1 MIKIQNLTAG
11 YGKKIVLSDINL
23 ELENQTYGIIGPNG
37 SGKTTLFRVLTSFR
51 MLTSKNILTANL
63 KICSGDILVSDS
75 CNKKRTELEE
85 KNCQIGYLPQR
96 FGCMPQLT
104 VKEQLQYFCY
114 LKKIPASEE
123 KYEISRVL
131 DAVRMSEFANQKC
144 KKLSGGMVRRVGIA
158 QAILGKPQFI
168 LLDEPTTGL
177 DIEERCHFYQIF
189 HQLEGVCPVL
199 VSSHITEDIVEGCTN
214 TIILKTGTI
223 LLQEKTEKI
232 KPSLEEVYLKCMRG
246 I

>member
-75 CNKKRTELEE
+75 CNNKKMIGK
-85 KNCQIGYLPQR
+85 KNCQIGYLSQK

-123 KYEISRVL
+123 EYEISRVL
-131 DAVRMSEFANQKC
+131 DAVHMSEFANQKC

-168 LLDEPTTGL
+168 LLDEPTTGP

>member
-75 CNKKRTELEE
+75 CNNKKMIGK
-85 KNCQIGYLPQR
+85 KNCQIGYLSQK

-123 KYEISRVL
+123 EYEISRVL
-131 DAVRMSEFANQKC
+131 DAVHMSEFANQKC

-177 DIEERCHFYQIF
+177 DIEERCHFYHIF

>member
-37 SGKTTLFRVLTSFR
+37 SGKTTLFRVLT
-51 MLTSKNILTANL
+51 NNL
-63 KICSGDILVSDS
+63 KIRSGSILFS
-75 CNKKRTELEE
+75 NKKVLVGR
-85 KNCQIGYLPQR
+85 KKCQIGYLSQK

-123 KYEISRVL
+123 EYEISRVL
-131 DAVRMSEFANQKC
+131 DAVHMSEFANQKC

-158 QAILGKPQFI
+158 QAILGKPQLI

-177 DIEERCHFYQIF
+177 DIEERFHFYQIF

-199 VSSHITEDIVEGCTN
+199 VSSHITEDIVEGCSN
-214 TIILKTGTI
+214 TIILKNGTI
-223 LLQEKTEKI
+223 LLQEKTERI

>member
-1 MIKIQNLTAG
+1 
-11 YGKKIVLSDINL
+11 
-23 ELENQTYGIIGPNG
+23 
-37 SGKTTLFRVLTSFR
+37 
-51 MLTSKNILTANL
+51 
-63 KICSGDILVSDS
+63 
-75 CNKKRTELEE
+75 
-85 KNCQIGYLPQR
+85 
-96 FGCMPQLT
+96 MPQLT

-123 KYEISRVL
+123 EYEISRVL
-131 DAVRMSEFANQKC
+131 DAVHMSEFANQKC

-168 LLDEPTTGL
+168 LLDERQL
-177 DIEERCHFYQIF
+177 VLISRNAAISIKFF

-232 KPSLEEVYLKCMRG
+232 KPS
-246 I
+246 

>member
-1 MIKIQNLTAG
+1 MIKIQNLTAN

-23 ELENQTYGIIGPNG
+23 ELENETYGIIGPNG
-37 SGKTTLFRVLTSFR
+37 SGKTTFFRVLTNFH
-51 MLTSKNILTANL
+51 MLMNKTILTESL
-63 KICSGDILVSDS
+63 KIRSGSISVYDS
-75 CNKKRTELEE
+75 SNNKNLIGK
-85 KNCQIGYLPQR
+85 KNCQIGYLPQK

-123 KYEISRVL
+123 EYEISRVL
-131 DAVRMSEFANQKC
+131 DAVHMSKFADQKC

-168 LLDEPTTGL
+168 LFDEPTTGL
-177 DIEERCHFYQIF
+177 DIEERCQFYRVF

-199 VSSHITEDIVEGCTN
+199 ISSHITEDIVEGCTN
-214 TIILKTGTI
+214 TIILKNGKI
-223 LLQEKTEKI
+223 VLQEKTKRI
-232 KPSLEEVYLKCMRG
+232 KPSL
-246 I
+246 

>member
-75 CNKKRTELEE
+75 CNNKKMIGK
-85 KNCQIGYLPQR
+85 KNCQIGYLSQK

-104 VKEQLQYFCY
+104 VKKQLQYFCY

-131 DAVRMSEFANQKC
+131 DAVHMSEFANQKC

>member
-1 MIKIQNLTAG
+1 
-11 YGKKIVLSDINL
+11 
-23 ELENQTYGIIGPNG
+23 
-37 SGKTTLFRVLTSFR
+37 
-51 MLTSKNILTANL
+51 
-63 KICSGDILVSDS
+63 
-75 CNKKRTELEE
+75 
-85 KNCQIGYLPQR
+85 
-96 FGCMPQLT
+96 MP
-104 VKEQLQYFCY
+104 
-114 LKKIPASEE
+114 I
-123 KYEISRVL
+123 
-131 DAVRMSEFANQKC
+131 
-144 KKLSGGMVRRVGIA
+144 IA

-232 KPSLEEVYLKCMRG
+232 KPSLEEVYLQCMRG
-246 I
+246 IKRKSKSRICQFFIPLFLSLRSYFGTI

>member
-11 YGKKIVLSDINL
+11 YGKKIILSDINL

-63 KICSGDILVSDS
+63 KIYSGNILVSDS
-75 CNKKRTELEE
+75 SNKKELVGR
-85 KNCQIGYLPQR
+85 KNYQIGYLPQR
-96 FGCMPQLT
+96 FGCMLQLT

>member
-75 CNKKRTELEE
+75 CNNKKMIG
-85 KNCQIGYLPQR
+85 KNNCQIGYISQK

-123 KYEISRVL
+123 EYEISRVL
-131 DAVRMSEFANQKC
+131 DAVHMSEFANQKC

>member
-75 CNKKRTELEE
+75 CNNKKMIGK
-85 KNCQIGYLPQR
+85 KNCQIGYLSQK

-123 KYEISRVL
+123 EYEISRVL
-131 DAVRMSEFANQKC
+131 DAVHMSEFANQKC

-232 KPSLEEVYLKCMRG
+232 KPSLEEVYLKCMCG

>member
-37 SGKTTLFRVLTSFR
+37 SGKTTLFRVLTSFG

-75 CNKKRTELEE
+75 CNNKKMIGK
-85 KNCQIGYLPQR
+85 KNCQIGYLSQK

-123 KYEISRVL
+123 EYEISRVL
-131 DAVRMSEFANQKC
+131 DAVHMSEFANQKC

-199 VSSHITEDIVEGCTN
+199 ISSHITEDIVEGCTN

>member
-37 SGKTTLFRVLTSFR
+37 SGKTTLFRVLTGFR

-75 CNKKRTELEE
+75 CNNKKMIGK
-85 KNCQIGYLPQR
+85 KNCQIGYLSQK

-123 KYEISRVL
+123 EYEISRVL
-131 DAVRMSEFANQKC
+131 DAVHMSEFANQKC

>member
-75 CNKKRTELEE
+75 CNNKKMNGK
-85 KNCQIGYLPQR
+85 KNCQLGYLSQI

-123 KYEISRVL
+123 EYEISRVL
-131 DAVRMSEFANQKC
+131 DAVHMSEFANQKC

>member
-75 CNKKRTELEE
+75 CNNKKMIGK
-85 KNCQIGYLPQR
+85 KNCQIGYLSKK

-123 KYEISRVL
+123 EYEISRVL
-131 DAVRMSEFANQKC
+131 DAVHMSEFANQKC

>member
-75 CNKKRTELEE
+75 CNNKKMIGK
-85 KNCQIGYLPQR
+85 KNCQIGYLSQK

-123 KYEISRVL
+123 EYEISRVL
-131 DAVRMSEFANQKC
+131 DAVHMSEFANQKC

-177 DIEERCHFYQIF
+177 DIEERCHFYQIC